1 MDEERN
7 ELMTPEEEPK
17 KSNWLPQSTISALFL
32 RILVSGYVCYLG
44 ITLLQPIFSG
54 QDTRPLII
62 LSAAVMILLGAGFA
76 IYTLLKIFK
85 SK

>member
-7 ELMTPEEEPK
+7 ELTTPEEPK
-17 KSNWLPQSTISALFL
+17 KNNWLPQSTITALFL
-32 RILVSGYVCYLG
+32 RVLVSGYVCYLG
-44 ITLLQPIFSG
+44 ATLLKPIFSG
-54 QDTRPLII
+54 QDTRPLLI
-62 LSAAVMILLGAGFA
+62 LAAAVMILGGAGFA